1 MKKNIQNHKH
11 SILKN
16 RTMRYLWYLNLI
28 RISLMYFSSKE
39 KKKNRKY
46 LLYGVYNLNF
56 WLLRLEQAFHI
67 KFTILK

>member
-1 MKKNIQNHKH
+1 MIKNIQNHKH

-56 WLLRLEQAFHI
+56 
-67 KFTILK
+67 